1 MMMKPLIS
9 VVVVAYNRRGFLLS
23 ALRSIVNQSFKDYE
37 VIVAKNF
44 HDLDIDDFIKKHGF
58 REIFIDTKRYGEQI
72 AAAVEET
79 KGDII
84 AFLEDDDEFE
94 QDKLHWIGQ
103 IFNKYNAVSFFHDTR
118 KYINDKGELIQPS
131 NPKYRQIVLGLEK
144 ITPHK
149 DIIINPNNLSHI
161 RYLLHYYGA
170 VSTVSL
176 MSIRAE
182 CIKSKIKH
190 LKDIE
195 ISVEASIPTIASE
208 CGLLYH
214 TSRRLT
220 RYRIH
225 NHNTSIPF
233 NEIDKLRRLFYN
245 LRRAINDHELIIK
258 NTSKNNYLKLIVKLQ
273 ELEAKYILS
282 TSNYKDLFNDALIK
296 PYEVYELCKLEKGY
310 VDKYYENY
318 KLLYC
323 IMAKLIHLIYAS
335 LIY

>member
-1 MMMKPLIS
+1 
-9 VVVVAYNRRGFLLS
+9 
-23 ALRSIVNQSFKDYE
+23 
-37 VIVAKNF
+37 
-44 HDLDIDDFIKKHGF
+44 
-58 REIFIDTKRYGEQI
+58 
-72 AAAVEET
+72 
-79 KGDII
+79 
-84 AFLEDDDEFE
+84 
-94 QDKLHWIGQ
+94 
-103 IFNKYNAVSFFHDTR
+103 
-118 KYINDKGELIQPS
+118 
-131 NPKYRQIVLGLEK
+131 
-144 ITPHK
+144 
-149 DIIINPNNLSHI
+149 
-161 RYLLHYYGA
+161 
-170 VSTVSL
+170 

-195 ISVEASIPTIASE
+195 ISVEASIPTIAGE

-225 NHNTSIPF
+225 NYNTSIPF
-233 NEIDKLRRLFYN
+233 NEIDKLHRLFYN
-245 LRRAINDHELIIK
+245 LRRAINDHGLIIK

-282 TSNYKDLFNDALIK
+282 TSKYKNLFNDILIK

-323 IMAKLIHLIYAS
+323 IMTKLINLIYAS